1 MTVAK
6 PDWLRKRLP
15 TGEITKRIEENL
27 LKNNLHTICQEGC
40 CPNQGECFARGVAA
54 FLIMG
59 NVCTRN
65 CRFCAV
71 VPGKPIPL
79 DIGEPARLADEIN
92 GMGIRFA
99 VITSVTRDDLPDGGA
114 QHFVKVIHEIRMK
127 CPEVGIEVL
136 IPDFNGLSSAVRSIV
151 DARPEVINHNVET
164 IPRLYSE
171 VRPQANYDQSLG
183 VIGMVKKI
191 DEYMVTKS
199 GIMLG
204 LGETT
209 EEVIRVMIDLRKAG
223 CDILTIGQY
232 LCPSRDHHPVAEYVR
247 PEIFDEYKRIG
258 LEMGFKDVAAG
269 PFVRSSYRAVD
280 SYLRTIGT
288 DNGAGCFQSPFK
300 KYILEK
306 KWGF

>member
-6 PDWLRKRLP
+6 PDWLRKRLL

-27 LKNNLHTICQEGC
+27 LRNNLHTICQEGC

-71 VPGKPIPL
+71 TSGKPTPL
-79 DIGEPARLADEIN
+79 DPGEPERLADEIN
-92 GMGIRFA
+92 SMGIRFA

-114 QHFVKVIHEIRMK
+114 KHFVEVIHAIREK
-127 CPEVGIEVL
+127 CPKAGIEVL
-136 IPDFNGLSSAVRSIV
+136 IPDFNGLPSAVRNIV

-164 IPRLYSE
+164 VPRLYPE
-171 VRPQANYDQSLG
+171 VRPQAHYDQSVG
-183 VIGMVKKI
+183 VIRMI
-191 DEYMVTKS
+191 REMDEYMVTKS

-204 LGETT
+204 LGET
-209 EEVIRVMIDLRKAG
+209 EKEVRMVMADLIRAG

-232 LCPSRDHHPVAEYVR
+232 LCPSRDHHPVAEYIR

-258 LEMGFKDVAAG
+258 LKMGFKDVASG
-269 PFVRSSYRAVD
+269 PFVRSSYRAID
-280 SYLRTIGT
+280 SYMRAVGT
-288 DNGAGCFQSPFK
+288 ASCSYTQSPD
-300 KYILEK
+300 
-306 KWGF
+306 

>member
-27 LKNNLHTICQEGC
+27 LRNSLHTICQEGC
-40 CPNQGECFARGVAA
+40 CPNQGECFARGVAT

-71 VPGKPIPL
+71 TSGKPAPL
-79 DIGEPARLADEIN
+79 DPGEPERLAEEIN
-92 GMGIRFA
+92 SMGIRFA

-114 QHFVKVIHEIRMK
+114 KHFVEVIHAIREK
-127 CPEVGIEVL
+127 CPGVGIETL
-136 IPDFNGLSSAVRSIV
+136 IPDFNGLPSAVRNIV
-151 DARPEVINHNVET
+151 DAGPEVINHNVET
-164 IPRLYSE
+164 VPRLYPE
-171 VRPQANYDQSLG
+171 VRSQAHYDQSVG
-183 VIGMVKKI
+183 VIRMI
-191 DEYMVTKS
+191 REMDEYMVAKS

-209 EEVIRVMIDLRKAG
+209 EEVRMVMDDLIRAG

-232 LCPSRDHHPVAEYVR
+232 LCPSVDHHPVAEYVR
-247 PEIFDEYKRIG
+247 PEIFDEYRRIG
-258 LEMGFKDVAAG
+258 LKMGFKDVAAG

-288 DNGAGCFQSPFK
+288 DNG
-300 KYILEK
+300 Y
-306 KWGF
+306 

>member
-15 TGEITKRIEENL
+15 TGEITKKIEENL
-27 LKNNLHTICQEGC
+27 LRNRLHTICQEGC

-127 CPEVGIEVL
+127 CPEVGIE
-136 IPDFNGLSSAVRSIV
+136 
-151 DARPEVINHNVET
+151 
-164 IPRLYSE
+164 
-171 VRPQANYDQSLG
+171 
-183 VIGMVKKI
+183 
-191 DEYMVTKS
+191 DECMVTKS

-209 EEVIRVMIDLRKAG
+209 EEVRMVMDDLIRAG
-223 CDILTIGQY
+223 CNILTIGQY

-288 DNGAGCFQSPFK
+288 DNSGVIRNQSDLHK
-300 KYILEK
+300 LARR
-306 KWGF
+306 G

>member
-1 MTVAK
+1 MTVEK

-15 TGEITKRIEENL
+15 TGEITKRIEANL
-27 LKNNLHTICQEGC
+27 LRNNLHTICQEGC
-40 CPNQGECFARGVAA
+40 CPNQGECFDKGVAA

-71 VPGKPIPL
+71 ASGKPTPF
-79 DIGEPARLADEIN
+79 DHGEPERLADEIN

-114 QHFVKVIHEIRMK
+114 KHFVEVIHAIREK

-136 IPDFNGLSSAVRSIV
+136 IPDFNGLPSAVRSIV
-151 DARPEVINHNVET
+151 DAGPEVINHNVET
-164 IPRLYSE
+164 VPRLYPE
-171 VRPQANYDQSLG
+171 VRPQAHYDQSVG
-183 VIGMVKKI
+183 VVRMIREMN
-191 DEYMVTKS
+191 EYMVTKS

-204 LGETT
+204 LGETA
-209 EEVIRVMIDLRKAG
+209 EEVRMVMADLIRAG

-232 LCPSRDHHPVAEYVR
+232 LCPSGDHYPVAEYVR

-258 LEMGFKDVAAG
+258 LEMGFRDVASG
-269 PFVRSSYRAVD
+269 PFVRSSYRAID
-280 SYLRTIGT
+280 SYIRAVGA
-288 DNGAGCFQSPFK
+288 DNGRGRKSP
-300 KYILEK
+300 IPV
-306 KWGF
+306 

>member
-27 LKNNLHTICQEGC
+27 LRNSLHTICQEGC

-71 VPGKPIPL
+71 TSGKPTPL
-79 DIGEPARLADEIN
+79 DPGEPERLADEIN
-92 GMGIRFA
+92 SMGIRFA

-114 QHFVKVIHEIRMK
+114 KHFVEVIHAIHATREK
-127 CPEVGIEVL
+127 CPETGIEVL
-136 IPDFNGLSSAVRSIV
+136 IPDFNGLPSAVRSIV
-151 DARPEVINHNVET
+151 DAGPEVINHNVET
-164 IPRLYSE
+164 VPRLYSE
-171 VRPQANYDQSLG
+171 VRPQAHYDQSVG
-183 VIGMVKKI
+183 VIRMI
-191 DEYMVTKS
+191 REMDEHMVTKS

-204 LGETT
+204 LGETA
-209 EEVIRVMIDLRKAG
+209 EEVRMVMADLIRAG
-223 CDILTIGQY
+223 CNILTIGQY
-232 LCPSRDHHPVAEYVR
+232 LCPSGDHHPVAEYVR

-269 PFVRSSYRAVD
+269 PFVRSSYRAID
-280 SYLRTIGT
+280 SYIKVVGT
-288 DNGAGCFQSPFK
+288 NNGGH
-300 KYILEK
+300 L
-306 KWGF
+306 

>member
-1 MTVAK
+1 MTVVK
-6 PDWLRKRLP
+6 PGWLRKRLP
-15 TGEITKRIEENL
+15 TGKITKRIEENL
-27 LKNNLHTICQEGC
+27 LRNNLHTICQEGC
-40 CPNQGECFARGVAA
+40 CPNQGECFAKGVAA

-71 VPGKPIPL
+71 ASGKPTPL
-79 DIGEPARLADEIN
+79 DPGEPERLADEIN

-114 QHFVKVIHEIRMK
+114 NRFVEVIHAIRER

-136 IPDFNGLSSAVRSIV
+136 IPDFNGLPSAVRSIV
-151 DARPEVINHNVET
+151 DAGPEVINHNVET
-164 IPRLYSE
+164 VSRLYPE
-171 VRPQANYDQSLG
+171 VRPQANYDQSVG
-183 VIGMVKKI
+183 VIRMVKKM

-209 EEVIRVMIDLRKAG
+209 KEVIMLMADLIRAG

-232 LCPSRDHHPVAEYVR
+232 LCPSENHHPVAEYVR
-247 PEIFDEYKRIG
+247 PERFDEYKKIG
-258 LEMGFKDVAAG
+258 MKMGFRDVASG
-269 PFVRSSYRAVD
+269 PFVRSSYQAID
-280 SYLRTIGT
+280 SYIR
-288 DNGAGCFQSPFK
+288 AGKIYKNSVNSKPVGK
-300 KYILEK
+300 EVAYEIKLDS
-306 KWGF
+306 